1 MKFICWTVWLTWH
14 LNHFI
19 ILNMNIHLLSFFF
32 HIFYVLLS
40 SIFFFNFSNVL
51 LQRNTDDVLVVS
63 QFHINISIK
72 TLDKFFLKIA
82 CCQKKKYYQPWKYN
96 SIRLFFSNVYKCY
109 FKLPNSMSSWKI
121 KIVNIFII
129 NILFTVI
136 NNQVYHGNV

>member
-1 MKFICWTVWLTWH
+1 MIDMTFKPLY
-14 LNHFI
+14 HFKYEYSFTF
-19 ILNMNIHLLSFFF
+19 LLLSHFLCVAVFN
-32 HIFYVLLS
+32 
-40 SIFFFNFSNVL
+40 IFFQFSNVL